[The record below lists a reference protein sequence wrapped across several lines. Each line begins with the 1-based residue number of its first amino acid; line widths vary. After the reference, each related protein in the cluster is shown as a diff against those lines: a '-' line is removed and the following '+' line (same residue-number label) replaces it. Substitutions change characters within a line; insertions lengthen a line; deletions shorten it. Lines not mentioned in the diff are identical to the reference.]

1 MAHLIKSDVDGV
13 WIVDKNT
20 DLVFCEEDG
29 GYYYFQQCGMVPEQT
44 SQRFHSTLTAQKAWA
59 ENRIEWGY

>member
-1 MAHLIKSDVDGV
+1 MDLIKSDVDGI

-29 GYYYFQQCGMVPEQT
+29 GYYYFQQCGTVPEKT
-44 SQRFHSTLTAQKAWA
+44 SQRFQSSIAAKRAWT
-59 ENRIEWGY
+59 EERILWGY